1 MENIKKIKV
10 AFIGDIGVGKTMLFR
25 RVNNLLKNKE
35 DYKDK
40 ENFIL
45 QKKQLLIV
53 SFKKRK

>member
-10 AFIGDIGVGKTMLFR
+10 AFIGDIGVGKTMLFM

-45 QKKQLLIV
+45 QKEQLLTPY
-53 SFKKRK
+53 